1 MKLIVCESCEAVFK
15 INHNMDEKFYELKY
29 CPFCA
34 EDLDDEELEDEIEED
49 YDD

>member
-1 MKLIVCESCEAVFK
+1 
-15 INHNMDEKFYELKY
+15 MDENFYELKY

-34 EDLDDEELEDEIEED
+34 EDLDDEELEDEIED

>member
-1 MKLIVCESCEAVFK
+1 
-15 INHNMDEKFYELKY
+15 MDEKFYEIKY